1 MTGLMIVQSQPSSPE
16 AVVDFHHWYDEVH
29 LPEILKVDGIAAAR
43 RFEALEGG
51 SFVAV
56 YEIEGD
62 VEQAKANLADAQRSG
77 SMSRPV
83 GVNLDPPPTVQ
94 WFSIIDSLGS

>member
-1 MTGLMIVQSQPSSPE
+1 VSGLMIVQSQPTSPE
-16 AVVDFHHWYDEVH
+16 TVADFHRWYDEVH
-29 LPEILKVDGIAAAR
+29 IPEILGVEGIAAAR
-43 RFEALEGG
+43 RFESLDGG

-62 VEQAKANLADAQRSG
+62 VDVAKANLAAAQGSG
-77 SMSRPV
+77 AMSRPV

-94 WFSIIDSLGS
+94 WFATIDGAGR